1 MQPWQ
6 IKALQLEVAALNHLD
21 GFMREHALYFLTGA
35 IYLLLA
41 LLAWVL
47 SGGLRPRIRHQ
58 PDHVQPVVIIHW
70 SPPPP
75 EPEDFNLFPPHSSA
89 QCDCEQDDWD

>member
-6 IKALQLEVAALNHLD
+6 IKALELEVSALNRLD
-21 GFMREHALYFLTGA
+21 GFIHEHALYFLIGA

-47 SGGLRPRIRHQ
+47 SGALRRKGGKTHVPR
-58 PDHVQPVVIIHW
+58 PASDC
-70 SPPPP
+70 
-75 EPEDFNLFPPHSSA
+75 HSSA
-89 QCDCEQDDWD
+89 GNATAATGTAV